1 MLIFIG
7 KVFDILHEMPSLTSI
22 ATASFAF
29 STLSFTLLSR
39 SAGSCIEKREVG
51 CSAEDRYGWEAQYLY
66 NQELVPFPICRST
79 MDIFLSDSLFL
90 DCV

>member
-7 KVFDILHEMPSLTSI
+7 KIFDILHEMPSLTSI

-39 SAGSCIEKREVG
+39 SVASCMEKRVV
-51 CSAEDRYGWEAQYLY
+51 R
-66 NQELVPFPICRST
+66 CRG
-79 MDIFLSDSLFL
+79 
-90 DCV
+90 

>member
-7 KVFDILHEMPSLTSI
+7 KIFDVLHEMPSLTSI

-39 SAGSCIEKREVG
+39 SAGSCIEKREVDAVQRIATG
-51 CSAEDRYGWEAQYLY
+51 EAQYLY
-66 NQELVPFPICRST
+66 NQELVYLFPFAAAPWTYSSVILYSWT
-79 MDIFLSDSLFL
+79 
-90 DCV
+90 V